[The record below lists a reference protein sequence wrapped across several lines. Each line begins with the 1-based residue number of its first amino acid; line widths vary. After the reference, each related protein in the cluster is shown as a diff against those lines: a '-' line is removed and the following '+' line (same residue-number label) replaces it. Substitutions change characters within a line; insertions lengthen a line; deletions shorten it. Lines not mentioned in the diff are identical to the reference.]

1 VLTHDHD
8 TQRRRGTE
16 KFFQLSRC
24 VGVSGCRILWAF
36 VFAVIVPA
44 SAGAQLA
51 PPNKAGVAMGHLHYQ
66 VRDVD
71 ANKRFW
77 VALGGTPDTFAGSV
91 VVKFPDVLV
100 FLTQADSTGGTEGS
114 IVNHVAFRVQTFSA
128 VEAAGLKVARLAN
141 FPGVGSTNTPEGERI
156 ELFENAALNLTF
168 TQEAG
173 YQDTVADRHNRPLQL
188 PIAFHHVH
196 LYLPAGQ
203 VPEAKAWYTRMFG
216 GVPGKRSN
224 YDAVDLPGIN
234 LNFSEGP
241 RPTVPTKGRM
251 LDHIGF
257 EVRDLEAFCR
267 RLETLGVIFDRPYK
281 KEGEGAA
288 SARLTDPWGTSIELT
303 DGLRSPAL
311 FRR

>member
-1 VLTHDHD
+1 
-8 TQRRRGTE
+8 
-16 KFFQLSRC
+16 
-24 VGVSGCRILWAF
+24 
-36 VFAVIVPA
+36 
-44 SAGAQLA
+44 
-51 PPNKAGVAMGHLHYQ
+51 MGHLHYQ

-77 VALGGTPDTFAGSV
+77 VALGGTPDTYAGSV
-91 VVKFPDVLV
+91 VVKFPDVIV

-168 TQEAG
+168 TQDAG
-173 YQDTVADRHNRPLQL
+173 YQDTAADRHNRPLQL

-203 VPEAKAWYTRMFG
+203 VPEAKAWYTRMFE

-267 RLETLGVIFDRPYK
+267 RLETLGVTFDRPYR

-311 FRR
+311 IRR